1 MLTIGM
7 DVVDGLRATPKW
19 LPCQLLWDARGAE
32 LFGRICTLDDYY
44 LTRHELALLRECVGA
59 IAKAA
64 GPRARVIEPG
74 SGLALKTRILLDA
87 LVDPACYVPIEVE
100 AEQLSATMAEFRR
113 HYPALEI
120 EQICGD
126 YTKPIELPAPHRA
139 CRRSLVFFPGSTIG
153 NFELG
158 DAESFLAR
166 FARLAGEGGLLVLGA
181 DSNGDPERLVRAYD
195 DREGV
200 TAEFDR
206 NVLVRLNREY
216 GADFEPAAFTHRA
229 VWNAA
234 QTRIE
239 MHLVSTRSQRVRVA
253 GHEIAFDAGEPIVTE
268 HCYKYPVPAIE
279 ALLRRAGWRVRE
291 TFADP
296 RGWMRT
302 WLCERAG

>member
-32 LFGRICTLDDYY
+32 LFGKICTLDDYY

-64 GPRARVIEPG
+64 GPRVRVIEPG

-87 LVDPACYVPIEVE
+87 LADPVCYVPIEVE
-100 AEQLSATMAEFRR
+100 AEQLSATMAELRR
-113 HYPALEI
+113 SYRALE
-120 EQICGD
+120 
-126 YTKPIELPAPHRA
+126 LPGP
-139 CRRSLVFFPGSTIG
+139 SGESGPGLVFFPGSTIG

-158 DAESFLAR
+158 EAEAFLAR
-166 FARLAGEGGLLVLGA
+166 FAQLAGERGLLVLGA

-216 GADFEPAAFTHRA
+216 AAEFDVDAFQHRA

-234 QTRIE
+234 HTRIE
-239 MHLVSTRSQRVRVA
+239 MHLVSTTRQRVRVA
-253 GHEIAFDAGEPIVTE
+253 GHEIAFERDEPIVTE
-268 HCYKYPVPAIE
+268 HCYKYPVPVIE
-279 ALLRRAGWRVRE
+279 ALLRRAGWRVRD

-302 WLCERAG
+302 WLCERAS